1 MEVRV
6 LAVHWIRADILR
18 LQVDTRTV
26 TSVPL
31 HGSAHWRPEGR
42 THLHIS
48 YSAMWFYHSHPGRQR
63 QAIYSEMIFQ
73 LPSLSVLLQF
83 TDTAWVNITSAL
95 SAGRQGPRRPVIKN
109 ACLVGRLG
117 SGPRLVGELGL
128 GHRIVGRLGSGPR
141 LVGRLGSAP
150 RVVGRLGL
158 EPRLVGRI
166 GSGSRFVGRLGSG
179 PRVVGRLVLGPRLVG
194 RLGSGPR
201 LVADRFTGTP

>member
-6 LAVHWIRADILR
+6 LAVHWIRTDILR

-141 LVGRLGSAP
+141 LVGRLGL
-150 RVVGRLGL
+150 R
-158 EPRLVGRI
+158 PRLVGRS
-166 GSGSRFVGRLGSG
+166 GSGSRLVGQLGSAV
-179 PRVVGRLVLGPRLVG
+179 RA
-194 RLGSGPR
+194 S
-201 LVADRFTGTP
+201 ASYSDQIFF

>member
-117 SGPRLVGELGL
+117 SGPRLVG
-128 GHRIVGRLGSGPR
+128 
-141 LVGRLGSAP
+141 RLGSAP

-166 GSGSRFVGRLGSG
+166 GSGSRFVGRLGSEARIVGRLGSG
-179 PRVVGRLVLGPRLVG
+179 PRIVGRLVLGPRLVG

-201 LVADRFTGTP
+201 LVADRFYGDPMRLSFLFD

>member
-1 MEVRV
+1 
-6 LAVHWIRADILR
+6 
-18 LQVDTRTV
+18 
-26 TSVPL
+26 
-31 HGSAHWRPEGR
+31 
-42 THLHIS
+42 
-48 YSAMWFYHSHPGRQR
+48 
-63 QAIYSEMIFQ
+63 MIFQ

-117 SGPRLVGELGL
+117 SGPRLVG
-128 GHRIVGRLGSGPR
+128 
-141 LVGRLGSAP
+141 RLGSAP

-179 PRVVGRLVLGPRLVG
+179 PR
-194 RLGSGPR
+194 